1 MFAVIDVETTGGH
14 LYDDRIT
21 EVAIYV
27 TDGKKLIK
35 SFSSLVNPERKI
47 TPFVV
52 KLTGITDE
60 MVSTAPTFAEI
71 AEEILSYTKD
81 CVFVAHNISFD
92 YSMIKREFKR
102 IGVPFRRSNA
112 CTVQLSQRVFKNQP
126 SYSLGNL
133 TKNLGI
139 NLSNRHRAFG
149 DAEATAILLQMM
161 IKEKGVA
168 YILDHSSAYTQ
179 NIDFEGSLTQEMI
192 DALPEDPGVFRF
204 LSDENEVLYV
214 RASKNMFA
222 DVSKFLLNEIK
233 HSRYEDLFKNI
244 DSIDA
249 QVFNSVIVAELQE
262 IEDIRNI
269 KPKYN
274 KNSAA
279 KTYPVG
285 IYENRHE
292 NSSAFYVE
300 RNPNGKALWRFIN
313 EKRANNFLKKLR
325 KERHLAPPSFPNQK
339 EVINKYRHDVEH
351 ALIEELYPMRTFF
364 IIREVSFANT
374 IYAIYIE
381 DFSYIGY
388 AEIDRE
394 FYDGSIETLKENLI
408 YCENN
413 PFVLKTLQRYLKKKK
428 SVRLIAC

>member
-27 TDGKKLIK
+27 TDGKQLIK

-52 KLTGITDE
+52 KLTGITDD
-60 MVSTAPTFAEI
+60 MVSTAPIFRDI
-71 AEEILSYTKD
+71 AQEVLDYTEG
-81 CVFVAHNISFD
+81 CIFVAHNIGFD

-102 IGVPFRRSNA
+102 LGLPFRRSNV

-139 NLSNRHRAFG
+139 SLENRHRAFG
-149 DAEATAILLQMM
+149 DAEATALLLHQ
-161 IKEKGVA
+161 IIEEKGMSYV
-168 YILDHSSAYTQ
+168 IDHSNANTQ
-179 NIDFEGSLTQEMI
+179 NIDFEGALTQEMI

-204 LSDENEVLYV
+204 LDKEHHILYV
-214 RASKNMFA
+214 KAAKNIFA
-222 DVSKFLLNEIK
+222 EVSKFLLNEIK
-233 HSRYEDLFKNI
+233 HSRYADLFKKI
-244 DSIDA
+244 HSIDT

-262 IEDIRNI
+262 IEELRSIR
-269 KPKYN
+269 PRYN
-274 KNSAA
+274 KQSVA
-279 KTYPVG
+279 KAYPVG
-285 IYENRHE
+285 IYENHHE
-292 NSSAFYVE
+292 NTPAFYIE

-313 EKRANNFLKKLR
+313 EKRAQNFLKKLTKDR
-325 KERHLAPPSFPNQK
+325 RLAPPSFPNNP
-339 EVINKYRHDVEH
+339 EVINNYRDKVEG
-351 ALIEELYPMRTFF
+351 ALIDELYPMRTFF

-388 AEIDRE
+388 AEINKE
-394 FYDGSIETLKENLI
+394 FYDGSLETLKENI
-408 YCENN
+408 VYCENN
-413 PFVLKTLQRYLKKKK
+413 PYVLKTLQRYLRRKK
-428 SVRLIAC
+428 SVKLIAC

>member
-1 MFAVIDVETTGGH
+1 
-14 LYDDRIT
+14 
-21 EVAIYV
+21 
-27 TDGKKLIK
+27 
-35 SFSSLVNPERKI
+35 
-47 TPFVV
+47 
-52 KLTGITDE
+52 
-60 MVSTAPTFAEI
+60 
-71 AEEILSYTKD
+71 
-81 CVFVAHNISFD
+81 
-92 YSMIKREFKR
+92 MIKREFKR

-274 KNSAA
+274 KISAA

-300 RNPNGKALWRFIN
+300 RNPNGKALWRFIS
-313 EKRANNFLKKLR
+313 EKRAHNFLKKLR

-339 EVINKYRHDVEH
+339 EVINKYRNDVEH

-394 FYDGSIETLKENLI
+394 FYDGSVETLKENLI

>member
-27 TDGKKLIK
+27 TDGTKLIK

-71 AEEILSYTKD
+71 AEEVLSYTED

-102 IGVPFRRSNA
+102 IGIPFRRPNA
-112 CTVQLSQRVFKNQP
+112 CTVELSQRVFKNQP

-139 NLSNRHRAFG
+139 KLSNRHRAFG
-149 DAEATAILLQMM
+149 DAQATAILLQM
-161 IKEKGVA
+161 IIEEKGVS
-168 YILDHSSAYTQ
+168 YILDHSNAHTQ
-179 NIDFEGSLTQEMI
+179 NIDFEGALTQEMI
-192 DALPEDPGVFRF
+192 DALPEDPGVCRF
-204 LSDENEVLYV
+204 LSAENEVLYV
-214 RASKNMFA
+214 RASKNIFA

-233 HSRYEDLFKNI
+233 QSRYEDLFKNI

-262 IEDIRNI
+262 IEDIRSI
-269 KPKYN
+269 KPRYN
-274 KNSAA
+274 KISAG

-285 IYENRHE
+285 IYENGHE
-292 NSSAFYVE
+292 NSSALYVE

-325 KERHLAPPSFPNQK
+325 KERHLAPPSFPNNK
-339 EVINKYRHDVEH
+339 EVINKYRSDVER
-351 ALIEELYPMRTFF
+351 ALIAELYPIRTFF

-388 AEIDRE
+388 TEIDRD
-394 FYDGSIETLKENLI
+394 FYDGSIEALKENLI

-428 SVRLIAC
+428 SVKMIAC

>member
-27 TDGKKLIK
+27 TDGEKLVK

-60 MVSTAPTFAEI
+60 MVSTAPTFKEI
-71 AEEILSYTKD
+71 AQEVLDYTEG
-81 CVFVAHNISFD
+81 CIFVAHNIGFD

-102 IGVPFRRSNA
+102 LGLPFRRSNV
-112 CTVQLSQRVFKNQP
+112 CTVQLSQRVFKNQK

-133 TKNLGI
+133 TTSLGI
-139 NLSNRHRAFG
+139 ELENRHRAFG
-149 DAEATAILLQMM
+149 DAEATAILLQKI
-161 IKEKGVA
+161 IKEKGVD
-168 YILDHSSAYTQ
+168 YVIDHSNANTQ
-179 NIDFEGSLTQEMI
+179 NIEFEGALTQEMV
-192 DALPEDPGVFRF
+192 DSLPEDPGVFRF
-204 LSDENEVLYV
+204 LNDEKEVLFV
-214 RASKNMFA
+214 KAAKNIFA
-222 DVSKFLLNEIK
+222 EVSKFLLSEIK

-262 IEDIRNI
+262 IEEIRSI
-269 KPKYN
+269 KPRYN
-274 KNSAA
+274 KQSIA
-279 KTYPVG
+279 KAYPVG
-285 IYENRHE
+285 IYENKHQ
-292 NSSAFYVE
+292 NAPAFYIE

-313 EKRANNFLKKLR
+313 EKRADNFLKKLTKDNR
-325 KERHLAPPSFPNQK
+325 LTPPGFPNSP
-339 EVINKYRHDVEH
+339 EIINKYRDKAEDVMME
-351 ALIEELYPMRTFF
+351 ALYPMRTFF

-388 AEIDRE
+388 AEIDKE
-394 FYDGSIETLKENLI
+394 FYDGRLETLKENII

-413 PFVLKTLQRYLKKKK
+413 PYVLKTLQRYLRRKK
-428 SVRLIAC
+428 SVKLIAC

>member
-71 AEEILSYTKD
+71 AEEVLSYTKD
-81 CVFVAHNISFD
+81 CVFIAHNISFD

-102 IGVPFRRSNA
+102 IGIPFRRSNA
-112 CTVQLSQRVFKNQP
+112 CTVELSQRVFKNQP

-139 NLSNRHRAFG
+139 NLSNRHRAYG
-149 DAEATAILLQMM
+149 DAEATAILLQM
-161 IKEKGVA
+161 IIEEKGES
-168 YILDHSSAYTQ
+168 YILDHSNANTQ
-179 NIDFEGSLTQEMI
+179 NIDFEGSLTQEI
-192 DALPEDPGVFRF
+192 VDALPEDPGVFRF
-204 LSDENEVLYV
+204 VNAEKEVLYIS
-214 RASKNMFA
+214 AAKNIFA
-222 DVSKFLLNEIK
+222 AVSKFLLSEIK
-233 HSRYEDLFKNI
+233 HSRYVDLFKNTA
-244 DSIDA
+244 SIDV
-249 QVFNSVIVAELQE
+249 QVFNSVVVAELQE
-262 IEDIRNI
+262 IEDIRSI

-274 KNSAA
+274 KISIA

-285 IYENRHE
+285 IYENRGE

-313 EKRANNFLKKLR
+313 EKRANSFLKKLN
-325 KERHLAPPSFPNQK
+325 KERRLAPPSFPNHK
-339 EVINKYRHDVEH
+339 EVIDKYRNDVEH

-394 FYDGSIETLKENLI
+394 FYDGRIETLKENII

-413 PFVLKTLQRYLKKKK
+413 PFVLKTLQRYLKRKK
-428 SVRLIAC
+428 SVKLIAC

>member
-60 MVSTAPTFAEI
+60 MVSTAPTFREI
-71 AEEILSYTKD
+71 AQEVLDYTEG
-81 CVFVAHNISFD
+81 CIFIAHNIGFD

-102 IGVPFRRSNA
+102 LGMPFRRSNA

-149 DAEATAILLQMM
+149 DAEATAILLHL
-161 IKEKGVA
+161 IIEEKGESYVR
-168 YILDHSSAYTQ
+168 DHSNANTQ
-179 NIDFEGSLTQEMI
+179 NIEFEGALTEEMI

-204 LSDENEVLYV
+204 LNDENEVLFV
-214 RASKNMFA
+214 QSAKNIFA
-222 DVSKFLLNEIK
+222 EVSKFLLNEIK

-244 DSIDA
+244 SSIDA

-262 IEDIRNI
+262 IEEIRSI
-269 KPKYN
+269 RPRYN
-274 KNSAA
+274 KQSIA
-279 KTYPVG
+279 KSYPVG
-285 IYENRHE
+285 IYENTQE
-292 NSSAFYVE
+292 NSPAFYIE

-313 EKRANNFLKKLR
+313 EKRAHNFLKKLN
-325 KERHLAPPSFPNQK
+325 KERRLTPPSFPNNK
-339 EVINKYRHDVEH
+339 EVINKYRDDVES
-351 ALIEELYPMRTFF
+351 AMVEELYPMRSFF

-388 AEIDRE
+388 AEIDKE
-394 FYDGSIETLKENLI
+394 FYDGRIETLKENII

-413 PFVLKTLQRYLKKKK
+413 PYVLKTLQRYLRRKK
-428 SVRLIAC
+428 SVKLIAC

>member
-27 TDGKKLIK
+27 TDGTKLIK

-71 AEEILSYTKD
+71 AKDVLSYTEG
-81 CVFVAHNISFD
+81 CVFIAHNIGFD
-92 YSMIKREFKR
+92 YTMVKREFKR
-102 IGVPFRRSNA
+102 IGIPFRRSNA
-112 CTVQLSQRVFKNQP
+112 CTVQLSQLVFKNQP

-149 DAEATAILLQMM
+149 DAEATAILLHMI
-161 IKEKGVA
+161 IKEKGVS
-168 YILDHSSAYTQ
+168 YIFDHSNTNTQ
-179 NIDFEGSLTQEMI
+179 NIDFEGSLTQEII

-204 LSDENEVLYV
+204 LNDENEVLYV
-214 RASKNMFA
+214 RAAKNIFD

-244 DSIDA
+244 DTIDA
-249 QVFNSVIVAELQE
+249 QVFNSVVVAELQE
-262 IEDIRNI
+262 IEDIRSI

-274 KNSAA
+274 KISAV
-279 KTYPVG
+279 KNYPVG
-285 IYENRHE
+285 IYENGHE
-292 NSSAFYVE
+292 NSSAFLVE
-300 RNPNGKALWRFIN
+300 RNPKGKVLWRFTS
-313 EKRANNFLKKLR
+313 EKKAKNFLKKLLKKR
-325 KERHLAPPSFPNQK
+325 NLSPPSFPNHK
-339 EVINKYRHDVEH
+339 EVIDKYRNDVEH
-351 ALIEELYPMRTFF
+351 ALIEELYPLRTFF

-388 AEIDRE
+388 VEIDRD
-394 FYDGSIETLKENLI
+394 FYDGNIETLKENLI

-428 SVRLIAC
+428 SVKLIAC